1 MAVSRFAL
9 EAKSDIYIRD
19 QHVVNTLGARVIAL
33 QNELMKVL
41 WLRYAEV
48 PFPSPSTTRPQTFKM
63 ENKTFY
69 NTPADQ
75 KENMFSAE
83 FAQCAQMSLFVL

>member
-1 MAVSRFAL
+1 MVIAS
-9 EAKSDIYIRD
+9 SDIYIRD

-48 PFPSPSTTRPQTFKM
+48 PFPSPSTTRPQTFQNGKQ
-63 ENKTFY
+63 NIL
-69 NTPADQ
+69 Q
-75 KENMFSAE
+75 HS
-83 FAQCAQMSLFVL
+83 C